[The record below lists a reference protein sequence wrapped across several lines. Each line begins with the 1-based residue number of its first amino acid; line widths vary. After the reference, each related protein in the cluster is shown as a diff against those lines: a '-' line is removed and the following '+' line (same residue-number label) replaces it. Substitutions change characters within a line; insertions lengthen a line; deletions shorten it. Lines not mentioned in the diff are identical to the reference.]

1 MRRTAVLTAF
11 AALSLLAAPVWAQDS
26 ANLGPTFKQ
35 GAKSRYELSNKA
47 KQIIQAPQGEMTID
61 VDTTLVIA
69 CEVTSADSTGATVR
83 ATIEGLKTNLQS
95 PMFAD
100 GFDSAKPAE
109 QDASSQLAPF
119 VRPVVGKSF
128 TVKFDPT
135 GANADVDGIDGLLPN
150 DPQIAQIV
158 AQAIGANGLGTAVV
172 GFYVLKDG
180 MEPVK
185 VGDTWS
191 DTQDSP
197 AQGLGTITITT
208 NSKFSEMANEVA
220 TVTVDGNAKFVA
232 DPAAAQQGVT
242 MSIDQSTIDGVIR
255 WNTGV
260 DMLKELTSNST
271 IVMSINM
278 QAMPGATQTMRIV
291 NESSA
296 KRLD

>member
-1 MRRTAVLTAF
+1 MRRTAALTAF
-11 AALSLLAAPVWAQDS
+11 TALSLLTAPAWAQDS

-35 GAKSRYELSNKA
+35 GATARYELSNKA
-47 KQIIQAPQGEMTID
+47 KQVIQAPQGEMVID

-69 CEVTSADSTGATVR
+69 CEVTAADSTGATVK
-83 ATIEGLKTNLQS
+83 ATIQELKTNLQS

-100 GFDSAKPAE
+100 GFDSSKPAE
-109 QDASSQLAPF
+109 EDASSQLAPF

-128 TVKFDPT
+128 TVKFDAT
-135 GANADVDGIDGLLPN
+135 GANADVDGIDAMLPN

-185 VGDTWS
+185 VGETWT
-191 DTQDSP
+191 DTQSSP
-197 AQGLGTITITT
+197 AQGMGTITITT
-208 NSKFSEMANEVA
+208 NSKFADLSNSVG
-220 TVTVDGNAKFVA
+220 TVTVTGNATFVA

-242 MSIDQSTIDGVIR
+242 MSIDESDIDGTIM
-255 WNTGV
+255 WNTDA
-260 DMLKELTSNST
+260 DMLKELTSEST
-271 IVMSINM
+271 IVMSIAM
-278 QAMPGATQTMRIV
+278 QAMPGAGQTMRVV
-291 NESSA
+291 NTSTA

>member
-11 AALSLLAAPVWAQDS
+11 AAVSLLAAPAWAQDS
-26 ANLGPTFKQ
+26 ANLGPTFTQ
-35 GAKSRYELSNKA
+35 GAKSRYELTNKA
-47 KQIIQAPQGEMTID
+47 KQVINAPQGEMTID
-61 VDTTLVIA
+61 IDTTLVIA
-69 CEVTSADSTGATVR
+69 CKVTAADSTGATVQ
-83 ATIEGLKTNLQS
+83 ATIQELKTSLQS

-119 VRPVVGKSF
+119 IRPIVGKSF

-135 GANADVDGIDGLLPN
+135 GANADVTGIDTMLPN

-185 VGDTWS
+185 VGETWT

-208 NSKFSEMANEVA
+208 NSKFTELANEVA

-242 MSIDQSTIDGVIR
+242 MSIDESSIDGVIK
-255 WNTGV
+255 WGTGV
-260 DMLKELTSNST
+260 DMLKELSSNST
-271 IVMSINM
+271 IVMSMSM
-278 QAMPGATQTMRIV
+278 QAMPGANQTMRII
-291 NESSA
+291 NSSSA